1 MGAICKYCKG
11 DMLKVDG
18 CIKVDIIRKGKMYE
32 PIKMGDPEDS
42 YFLDDE
48 DTRCGDC
55 GAKMGQYHHVG
66 CDCEICPVCGG
77 QLIGCDCAYDE

>member
-18 CIKVDIIRKGKMYE
+18 CIKVDIIHKGKMYE

-42 YFLDDE
+42 YFF
-48 DTRCGDC
+48 
-55 GAKMGQYHHVG
+55 
-66 CDCEICPVCGG
+66 
-77 QLIGCDCAYDE
+77 